1 MGQII
6 TEDLLHSHGMENY
19 ISDSSTIYILLNS
32 EIREACSLL
41 LQEMP
46 FGIKQVLPLK
56 GK

>member
-1 MGQII
+1 MVWKII
-6 TEDLLHSHGMENY
+6 YLTVVQ
-19 ISDSSTIYILLNS
+19 YILLNS